1 MRSQSMSKF
10 LGGSA
15 AAVAVKIVTG
25 FAIAAAAS
33 VVAAEVAVTGSA
45 NPADWGRH
53 VSHKVTLAPATG
65 PATGPA
71 ASAQQPA
78 DIAAGHTETTVTAG
92 SASADTG
99 APTSE
104 KLQDNP
110 KTSRPSTAWF
120 TEPNDPA
127 IVAVQTKF
135 VPKP

>member
-1 MRSQSMSKF
+1 MRSESMSKF
-10 LGGSA
+10 LGGAGA
-15 AAVAVKIVTG
+15 ALAVKIVTG
-25 FAIAAAAS
+25 FAIAASAS

-53 VSHKVTLAPATG
+53 VSHTVTLA

-78 DIAAGHTETTVTAG
+78 DITAGHTETTVTGG
-92 SASADTG
+92 SANADTT

-110 KTSRPSTAWF
+110 KTSRPSTTWF
-120 TEPNDPA
+120 TEPNDPP